1 MYPDFVI
8 PSLTHKDNFAVLG
21 DVHGKDRVLISA
33 IEEAFRYTDLLV
45 QVGDFSLYSSAQR
58 KLISHH
64 AAKNG
69 VKVVFIPGNHE
80 NWDYLDSV
88 SANEITS
95 IAPHLFY
102 APRGTLAMIGSR
114 KVLFFGGAY
123 SIDRNFGEEG
133 KHWFAQEVIDIKQAC
148 DCAENIAHT
157 ENTVDI
163 MFTHDAP
170 NSIDLPQEC
179 FLPGIDY
186 FASMQAHAHR
196 EALDIITSAAQPKL
210 LLHGHYH
217 AFYSRTGFYSMQGKR
232 KEFSSLGLNQE
243 MEYGSL
249 VLVNGK
255 DFSMQILR

>member
-1 MYPDFVI
+1 M
-8 PSLTHKDNFAVLG
+8 G
-21 DVHGKDRVLISA
+21 LILS
-33 IEEAFRYTDLLV
+33 
-45 QVGDFSLYSSAQR
+45 
-58 KLISHH
+58 
-64 AAKNG
+64 N
-69 VKVVFIPGNHE
+69 
-80 NWDYLDSV
+80 
-88 SANEITS
+88 
-95 IAPHLFY
+95 
-102 APRGTLAMIGSR
+102 
-114 KVLFFGGAY
+114 
-123 SIDRNFGEEG
+123 RNFGEEG

-186 FASMQAHAHR
+186 FASMQAHTHR

-217 AFYSRTGFYSMQGKR
+217 AFYSRTGFYSMHGER
-232 KEFSSLGLNQE
+232 KEFSALGLNQE
-243 MEYGSL
+243 LEYGSL

>member
-1 MYPDFVI
+1 MHPDSAI
-8 PSLTHKDNFAVLG
+8 PLLTHKDNFAVLG

-33 IEEAFRYTDLLV
+33 LEKASKYTDLLV
-45 QVGDFSLYSSAQR
+45 QVGDFSLYSNAQR

-69 VKVVFIPGNHE
+69 VKIVFIPGNHE

-88 SANEITS
+88 STNEITS

-102 APRGTLAMIGSR
+102 APRGTLATIGSR

-123 SIDRNFGEEG
+123 SIDRNFCEEG
-133 KHWFAQEVIDIKQAC
+133 KHWFAQEVIDLKQAC
-148 DCAENIAHT
+148 DCAENIVEN

-170 NSIDLPQEC
+170 SYVKLPQEC

-186 FASMQAHAHR
+186 ITSMQAHAHR

-217 AFYSRTGFYSMQGKR
+217 TFYSQTGFYSVQGER

-243 MEYGSL
+243 MGYGSL